1 MMDRHYAPRA
11 TVRVLEGHGGA
22 GISALAAEY
31 LARLGRDARIGAL
44 LLADAHDPG
53 IGRVVRMPDDPAGYA
68 SRLYA
73 ALHELDD
80 AGCDVILV
88 DAPPDTPA
96 WAGVRD
102 RLRRAATP

>member
-1 MMDRHYAPRA
+1 VLADAAAAADR
-11 TVRVLEGHGGA
+11 GHWV
-22 GISALAAEY
+22 
-31 LARLGRDARIGAL
+31 GAL
-44 LLADAHDPG
+44 LLEDAHDPR
-53 IGRVVRMPDDPAGYA
+53 IAPVLRMPDDPAGYA

-88 DAPPDTPA
+88 DAPPNAPA

-102 RLRRAATP
+102 RLRRAATA